1 MSDSRTALPTV
12 WFLAGSLV
20 ALPLAAASAEK
31 ASSATPVVGLRSPQE
46 LAQFHVLAGEMA
58 AGRNLPETA
67 AQEFLKALD
76 YQPDGTLAAR
86 ATAYALASRRDDLA
100 MTAARRWLE
109 AVPSA
114 MEAREV
120 IAVLSLK
127 AGDSTEAQAQC
138 LAIISGHPGG
148 EDDGYRH
155 VALVLAQEKSTAQ
168 PAITLLKTLAADK
181 PQSAAAQRAL
191 ALLAYRFD
199 DLDTAEKAARES
211 LRLAPNEREGT
222 LLLVGTLVKKG
233 NVAEAN
239 GLMDGLLAGQ
249 KDSREL
255 RLGYARLLIDADQ
268 RPEAREQLLAVLKAD
283 AANGDA
289 HFALG
294 LLALDA
300 RAFDEAEKHF
310 LVLLDNPERS
320 SDAEYYLGRL
330 AEIRQQPEQ
339 ALAHYE
345 RVSSGNQ
352 ALDAFVRR
360 ARLLTTLKRVPEARE
375 VLASLRAQYPPLASR
390 LTATEGELLAD
401 SGNLTEALSVYDDAL
416 KLSPDDTDLLYGR
429 AMLHERMNRFE
440 LSETDLRKLLG
451 QSPDD
456 VRALNALGYLLTVHT
471 SRLDEAAKLIGKAYA
486 AMPNDPAII
495 DSMGWVLFKQGK
507 PHEALPLLQKAMDL
521 YPDSEVAAHLGEV
534 LWALGEHDKALAV
547 LTKAQQLDPDRALL
561 RATLQR
567 LQNKH

>member
-1 MSDSRTALPTV
+1 M
-12 WFLAGSLV
+12 
-20 ALPLAAASAEK
+20 ALPLGAISAESNSPAASA
-31 ASSATPVVGLRSPQE
+31 TGLRSPQE

-76 YQPDGTLAAR
+76 YQQDSTLAAR
-86 ATAYALASRRDDLA
+86 ATGYALAAKRDDLA
-100 MTAARRWLE
+100 MSAARRWL
-109 AVPSA
+109 AAAPSA

-120 IAVLSLK
+120 IALLSLK
-127 AGDSTEAQAQC
+127 TGNSTEAQAQC
-138 LAIISGHPGG
+138 QAIISGHPGG
-148 EDDGYRH
+148 ENEGYRH

-168 PAITLLKTLAADK
+168 PAIALLKTLAAEK

-191 ALLAYRFD
+191 SLLAYRFD

-233 NVAEAN
+233 SIAEAN
-239 GLMDGLLAGQ
+239 GLMESLLAGQ
-249 KDSREL
+249 KDPREL
-255 RLGYARLLIDADQ
+255 RLGYARLLIEANQ
-268 RPEAREQLLAVLKAD
+268 RPEAREQLMAVLKTD
-283 AANGDA
+283 DANGDA

-300 RAFDEAEKHF
+300 NTLNEAEKHF
-310 LVLLDNPERS
+310 QVLLDKPERS
-320 SDAEYYLGRL
+320 SDAEYYLGRI

-345 RVSSGNQ
+345 RVNSGNQ
-352 ALDAFVRR
+352 TLDAFVRR
-360 ARLLTTLKRVPEARE
+360 ARLLAVLKRVPEARE
-375 VLASLRAQYPPLASR
+375 VLAALRAQYPQLAPR

-401 SGNLTEALSVYDDAL
+401 SGNFTEALAVYDDAL
-416 KLSPDDTDLLYGR
+416 KLSPDDENMLYGR
-429 AMLHERMNRFE
+429 AMLHERMSRFD

-451 QSPDD
+451 QNPDD

-471 SRLDEAAKLIGKAYA
+471 TRLDEAAKLIAKAYA
-486 AMPNDPAII
+486 AIPNDPAII

-507 PHEALPLLQKAMDL
+507 PREALPLLQKAMDL
-521 YPDSEVAAHLGEV
+521 YPDSEVAAHLGDV

-547 LTKAQQLDPDRALL
+547 LTKAQQADPDHPLL
-561 RATLQR
+561 RETLQR
-567 LQNKH
+567 LQDKR